1 MACNSGSWW
10 CSHALAST
18 VFTCFYDSLSLSS
31 LWGQGMPPLN
41 DLPRCSGT
49 VGQGPLLGLARIG
62 AAPTHGHT
70 TVIEGRGRGL
80 LSCLESGEGSLVEPE
95 NSIGGMA

>member
-1 MACNSGSWW
+1 
-10 CSHALAST
+10 
-18 VFTCFYDSLSLSS
+18 
-31 LWGQGMPPLN
+31 MPPLN